1 MSEKRKKEEAKAG
14 APEWMCTFSDMM
26 SLLLCFFVLLFAMST
41 IEEKKFIQV
50 AGAFR
55 DAFGGR
61 IAPHAIPN
69 IRDRK
74 TIEEISKNPQLIKKR
89 AYGKD
94 DVLTRLKQK
103 YKSLKLDDIV
113 TIKGTEKG
121 IQFTLLGDSLFEHW
135 SAEIKPEAYTFLQY
149 IGENLRELRRNP
161 LKFVGHAD
169 SGPSPP
175 KKLYA
180 DKWELSMARAR
191 AVMTYFRD
199 YEAIDASRMSY
210 EGYAD
215 TVPATDE
222 KGKPIPTDTAEG
234 QSQQRRVE
242 IVVLQS
248 SENAPWYIYTEEST
262 ATPTPVIVEEP
273 V

>member
-1 MSEKRKKEEAKAG
+1 MAERKKEEPKEG

-61 IAPHAIPN
+61 IAPYAIPN
-69 IRDRK
+69 IRDRR
-74 TIEEISKNPQLIKKR
+74 TIEEISKSPQLVKR
-89 AYGKD
+89 KAYGKD
-94 DVLTRLKQK
+94 EVLTRLKQQ
-103 YKSLKLDDIV
+103 YKTLKLDDIV
-113 TIKGTEKG
+113 TVKGTEKG
-121 IQFTLLGDSLFEHW
+121 IQFTLLGDSLFDRS
-135 SAEIKPEAYTFLQY
+135 SAEIRPEAYSFLQY
-149 IGENLRELRRNP
+149 IGENLRELPQNP

-169 SGPSPP
+169 SGPPPP

-180 DKWELSMARAR
+180 DKWQLSMARAR

-199 YEAIDASRMSY
+199 YEAIDANRMSY
-210 EGYAD
+210 EAYAD
-215 TVPATDE
+215 TLPPKDE
-222 KGKPIPTDTAEG
+222 KGNPIPTDTPEG
-234 QSQQRRVE
+234 RSQQRRVE
-242 IVVLQS
+242 IVIMQTE
-248 SENAPWYIYTEEST
+248 ENAPWYVYTKEER
-262 ATPTPVIVEEP
+262 AVPTPVIVEEP